1 MAPAVARFGQD
12 TLAIGTPGADRIT
25 SAMLQTLSAFMIGG
39 ASLTQAIAA
48 PRWHLEMALES
59 DPLGYAAIL
68 HTEPGVH
75 AAAPS
80 GTLQRAHAAAGMY
93 FGGVGAAQ
101 TNSRSLSAVAVADP
115 RRVGGTTIASPN
127 TDL

>member
-1 MAPAVARFGQD
+1 
-12 TLAIGTPGADRIT
+12 
-25 SAMLQTLSAFMIGG
+25 
-39 ASLTQAIAA
+39 
-48 PRWHLEMALES
+48 EMALEP
-59 DPLGYAAIL
+59 DTTGYTAIL
-68 HTEPGVH
+68 HTEPGVR

-80 GTLQRAHAAAGMY
+80 GALERTHSAAGMY

-127 TDL
+127 TDV